1 MKKRYIN
8 ASILILTVIGL
19 TLAALYIGQQFM
31 VGHHDRASGDEHDMH
46 HYLHNQLHITHDQEQ
61 KLTEIE
67 KDFSQKKQYLEE
79 TMRVA
84 NMELAESIKK
94 HDTYSP
100 EVQQAVDKIH
110 SAMGEM
116 QKATLE
122 HLFEMKPIL
131 NEEQNKK
138 LKRLITEALYEN
150 AKK

>member
-8 ASILILTVIGL
+8 AFILILVVVVVAFA
-19 TLAALYIGQQFM
+19 TLYAGQRYM
-31 VGHHDRASGDEHDMH
+31 YGGHHRYSGHGYDIHR
-46 HYLHNQLHITHDQEQ
+46 YLHNQLHITHDQEQ

-67 KDFSQKKQYLEE
+67 KDFSHKKQYLEE

-84 NMELAESIKK
+84 NMELAEAIKK
-94 HDTYSP
+94 NDSYSP

-116 QKATLE
+116 QKNTLE